1 MFFKQE
7 TEKKTIF
14 TNDIKLNKSDKKN
27 SNSTPNVTTKI
38 SAYDRIV
45 SIVTHDDNTVKQDE
59 SVKKK
64 VKISV

>member
-45 SIVTHDDNTVKQDE
+45 SIVTHDDNTVKPDE
-59 SVKKK
+59 SSKKK